1 MLLLKSSLPVSRKE
15 KREHAKRKVGCK
27 TMQSAIKTHQSSD
40 YEEEA
45 GNFAQDRLTV
55 DVSVA

>member
-1 MLLLKSSLPVSRKE
+1 MSCEEFMMDPE
-15 KREHAKRKVGCK
+15 KKKGNMQRGKVGCK

>member
-1 MLLLKSSLPVSRKE
+1 MLLLKKFASLK
-15 KREHAKRKVGCK
+15 KRNGNMQRGQVGCK

-45 GNFAQDRLTV
+45 GNFAKDRLTV

>member
-1 MLLLKSSLPVSRKE
+1 MTSAEKE
-15 KREHAKRKVGCK
+15 GEHAKRKVGCK
-27 TMQSAIKTHQSSD
+27 TMQSAIKTHQSSN